1 MKFKFIVTYIAYS
14 RCIDPYKDGIKV
26 YYGDSRFELFKQ
38 IAQAHGYPPY
48 EEHTE
53 SDQVLAQIAD
63 QNGDGCDSILS
74 IIDGKGN
81 IIFDGTTN

>member
-1 MKFKFIVTYIAYS
+1 MIKFIVTYLAYT
-14 RCIDPYKDGIKV
+14 RHVDPWKDGIKV
-26 YYGDSRFELFKQ
+26 YRGNSRFELFKE
-38 IAQAHGYPPY
+38 IAQVHGYTPY

-74 IIDGKGN
+74 IIDGNGN
-81 IIFDGTTN
+81 IVFDGTTK